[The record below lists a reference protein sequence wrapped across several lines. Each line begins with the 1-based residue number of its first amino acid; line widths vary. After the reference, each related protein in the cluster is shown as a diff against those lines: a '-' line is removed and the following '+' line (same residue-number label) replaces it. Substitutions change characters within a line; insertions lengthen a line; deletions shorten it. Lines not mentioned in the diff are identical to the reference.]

1 MRAVAAVLLLLLLA
15 GCDEERGCPDDSF
28 VVNVAGN
35 CASGP
40 TSVVLRSTACSVGVD
55 GPGDSAFPFPRRG
68 ELDQAIDPL
77 RKGGWQIWGPVCPAS
92 DPGCRTPTE
101 FRRCFATRVQWHLE
115 LTCLDGTGAPVCKA
129 ELSE

>member
-1 MRAVAAVLLLLLLA
+1 VRALAVALLLVLA
-15 GCDEERGCPDDSF
+15 GCDERSCPDDEF
-28 VVNVAGN
+28 VVNVAGT
-35 CASGP
+35 CAAGP
-40 TSVVLRSTACSVGVD
+40 TTVTLEATACQIGVRGPD
-55 GPGDSAFPFPRRG
+55 GGVSPLPPQG
-68 ELDQAIDPL
+68 ELDQASEPL

-92 DPGCRTPTE
+92 DPRCQTPTE